1 MGFQNQ
7 SFIKRHSKSEEEALA
22 IMSQLQ
28 HKGVFSKFVKTDI
41 EQDKSGTDYLIS
53 MSDENCDIPVQFK
66 IRREK
71 WRDLPVCRFQPFRGF
86 TRCTIGRDFKSLSE
100 GKNRFYYVASSKD
113 AKNFDRITITS
124 TDKIFNL
131 IQEAEREWF
140 GDEESWSYFSE
151 EQYQTFIK
159 KRVYNKKLKTAK
171 NGVEAWF
178 KKNFDDIEGFGK
190 INIYIPEK
198 YADTIIDLII

>member
-7 SFIKRHSKSEEEALA
+7 SFIKRHAKSEEEALA

-28 HKGVFSKFVKTDI
+28 NKGIIKKFLKTDI

-53 MSDENCDIPVQFK
+53 ILDEACDIPVQFK

-86 TRCTIGRDFKSLSE
+86 GRCTLGRDYKSLSE
-100 GKNRFYYVASSKD
+100 GKNKFYYVASSKD
-113 AKNFDRITITS
+113 AKNFDRVTITN
-124 TDKIFNL
+124 TDKIFSL
-131 IQEAEREWF
+131 IKEAENEWF
-140 GDEESWSYFSE
+140 GQEEPWSYFSE
-151 EQYQTFIK
+151 EQYLTYIK
-159 KRVYNKKLKTAK
+159 KKIYNKKLKVAN

-178 KKNFDDIEGFGK
+178 KKNFDDVEGFGK
-190 INIYIPEK
+190 INIYIPER
-198 YADTIIDLII
+198 YADHIIDLVI